1 LSKQKTKIMEKE
13 MVRNLI
19 REEINQKLI
28 NLIEELSDNEFIEFI
43 LDKIH
48 DETGEEVEIE
58 KVKGIVGYEVM
69 INLKQL
75 IPFV

>member
-1 LSKQKTKIMEKE
+1 MEKE

>member
-1 LSKQKTKIMEKE
+1 MSKQKTKIMEKE